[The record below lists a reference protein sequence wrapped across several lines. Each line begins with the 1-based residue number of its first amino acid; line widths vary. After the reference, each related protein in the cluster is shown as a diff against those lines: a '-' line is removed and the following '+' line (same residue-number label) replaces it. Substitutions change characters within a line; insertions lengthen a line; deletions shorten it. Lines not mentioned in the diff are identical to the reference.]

1 MNRSDS
7 YKSAVDA
14 QPPPRPPP
22 PQLARVDERNEFGA
36 FNLIDYYLNERA
48 NEYTQPKQVKLFL
61 TFYFSL
67 IYCLFY
73 VDFNF

>member
-14 QPPPRPPP
+14 PPPRPPP
-22 PQLARVDERNEFGA
+22 PQLSRVDERNEFGA

-48 NEYTQPKQVKLFL
+48 NEYTHPKQVIFI
-61 TFYFSL
+61 TSC
-67 IYCLFY
+67 IYANIY
-73 VDFNF
+73 VKSNI